1 MKEWKDMLLSA
12 KIWVKEAGEKQVE
25 KAQGPME
32 MNSKTSAIDLVT
44 ELDVWTEKFLTEK
57 IQQEYPGHVMRT
69 EESGFYE
76 GDSDYEW
83 VIDPIDGT
91 VNYARGLPFFCISI
105 GIRYKG
111 ETIAGLIHAPKLNE
125 TYEAVK
131 GEGAFLN
138 DRPIK
143 VSETSML
150 NKAVIGT
157 GFPYDKGT
165 DKDNNL
171 SHVQELVPRVGGIRR
186 LGSAALDLA
195 QVACGRMDGYW
206 ELKLKV
212 WDVEAGLLVL
222 EEAGGK
228 TIVSEEDKGLYVM
241 GANPYLF
248 NTLNELIKR

>member
-1 MKEWKDMLLSA
+1 MKEWKNMLSSA
-12 KIWVKEAGEKQVE
+12 KTWAEEAGYFQVKRVE
-25 KAQGPME
+25 GPME
-32 MNSKTSAIDLVT
+32 MDSKSSAIDLVT

-57 IQQEYPGHVMRT
+57 IQENYPGHVMRT

-91 VNYARGLPFFCISI
+91 VNYARGIPFFCISI

-111 ETIAGLIHAPKLNE
+111 ETVAGLLHAPKLKE
-125 TYEAVK
+125 TYEAIK
-131 GEGAFLN
+131 GEGAYLN
-138 DRPIK
+138 GHPIK
-143 VSETSML
+143 VSETSQL

-165 DKDNNL
+165 DEDNNL
-171 SHVQELVPRVGGIRR
+171 AYVQELVPRIGGIRR

-206 ELKLKV
+206 EIKLNV
-212 WDVEAGLLVL
+212 WDVDAGLLLL

-228 TIVSEEDKGLYVM
+228 TIVREEEKGLYVL

-248 NTLNELIKR
+248 NTLKDLIKR